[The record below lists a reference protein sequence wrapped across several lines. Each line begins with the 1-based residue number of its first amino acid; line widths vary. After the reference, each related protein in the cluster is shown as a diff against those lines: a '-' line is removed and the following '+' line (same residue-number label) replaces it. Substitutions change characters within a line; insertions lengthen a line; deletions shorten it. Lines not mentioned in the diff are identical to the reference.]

1 MTQGRPFD
9 FEAQFGAKKP
19 DLGKLKSL
27 FKKIWIVALLF
38 LLFLARPWAIVDPG
52 YRGVKVRLGS
62 VQPGPLDEGIH
73 AIVPFMDNVV
83 LMEVRINK
91 EESSASA
98 ASKDLQ
104 TVSSKVTV
112 NYHPDPAMVDQLFQ
126 KVGLSYGPRIIAPAV
141 QEVVKAISAQY
152 TAEELIT
159 KRPEVKDMIRDQLTT
174 RLAAHN
180 IMVDDISITDF
191 DFSRSFNDAIEA
203 KQVAE
208 QQVQKAQRDLQR
220 IEVEAK
226 QKVTQAKAEA
236 EALRLQRQE
245 ISPDLLKLR
254 EIENQRVAIDK
265 WNGVLP
271 QVTGETTPLISIG
284 KR

>member
-1 MTQGRPFD
+1 MEQGKPFD
-9 FEAQFGAKKP
+9 FEAQFGGKKP
-19 DLGKLKSL
+19 DFTKLRST
-27 FKKIWIVALLF
+27 FKKLWIVGLLILLF
-38 LLFLARPWAIVDPG
+38 IARPWAIVDPG

-62 VQPGPLDEGIH
+62 VQPVPLDEGIH
-73 AIVPFMDNVV
+73 AIIPFMDTVV
-83 LMEVRINK
+83 QMEVRINK

-112 NYHPDPAMVDQLFQ
+112 NYHPDPATVDQLFQ

-141 QEVVKAISAQY
+141 QEVVKAVSAQY

-159 KRPEVKDMIRDQLTT
+159 KRPEVKDLIRDHLTA
-174 RLAAHN
+174 RLASFN
-180 IMVDDISITDF
+180 IIVDDISITDF
-191 DFSRSFNDAIEA
+191 DFSKSFNDAIEA

-208 QQVQKAQRDLQR
+208 QNVQKAQRDLQR
-220 IEVEAK
+220 IQVEAK
-226 QKVTQAKAEA
+226 QKIAQATAEA
-236 EALRLQRQE
+236 EALRLQRQA

-271 QVTGETTPLISIG
+271 QVTGESTPLINIG
-284 KR
+284 R

>member
-1 MTQGRPFD
+1 MAQEKPFD
-9 FEAQFGAKKP
+9 FEAQFGKRP
-19 DLGKLKSL
+19 DMKSVRKVIKYVVI
-27 FKKIWIVALLF
+27 FIALVLM
-38 LLFLARPWAIVDPG
+38 LSVRPWAIVDPG

-73 AIVPFMDNVV
+73 IIVPLMDRVV

-112 NYHPDPAMVDQLFQ
+112 NYHPDPLAVDELFQ

-159 KRPEVKDMIRDQLTT
+159 RRPEVKDLIREQLTT
-174 RLAAHN
+174 RLAIHN

-191 DFSRSFNDAIEA
+191 DFSKSFNDAIEA

-208 QQVQKAQRDLQR
+208 QNVQKAQRDLQR

-245 ISPDLLKLR
+245 ISADLLKLR
-254 EIENQRVAIDK
+254 EIENQKMAIEK

-271 QVTGETTPLISIG
+271 QVTGEATPLIEI

>member
-1 MTQGRPFD
+1 MEQGKPFD
-9 FEAQFGAKKP
+9 FEAQFGGKKP
-19 DLGKLKSL
+19 D
-27 FKKIWIVALLF
+27 FKKAAPFLKKLWIVGLLILLF
-38 LLFLARPWAIVDPG
+38 IARPWAIVDPG

-73 AIVPFMDNVV
+73 AIIPFMDTVV
-83 LMEVRINK
+83 QMEVRINK

-112 NYHPDPAMVDQLFQ
+112 NYHPDPSTVDQLFQ

-159 KRPEVKDMIRDQLTT
+159 KRPMVKDMIREQLTA
-174 RLAAHN
+174 RLATHN
-180 IMVDDISITDF
+180 IIVDDISITDF
-191 DFSRSFNDAIEA
+191 DFSKSFNDAIEA

-208 QQVQKAQRDLQR
+208 QNVQKAQRDLQR

-226 QKVTQAKAEA
+226 QKIAQAGAEA
-236 EALRLQRQE
+236 GALRLQRQE
-245 ISPDLLKLR
+245 ISSDLLKLR
-254 EIENQRVAIDK
+254 EIENQKMAIEK

-271 QVTGETTPLISIG
+271 QVTGASTPLINIG
-284 KR
+284 R

>member
-1 MTQGRPFD
+1 MEQGKPFD
-9 FEAQFGAKKP
+9 FEAQFGGKKP
-19 DLGKLKSL
+19 D
-27 FKKIWIVALLF
+27 FKKVAPFFKKLWIIGLLVLLF
-38 LLFLARPWAIVDPG
+38 IARPWAIVDPG

-73 AIVPFMDNVV
+73 AIIPFMETVV
-83 LMEVRINK
+83 QMEVRINK

-112 NYHPDPAMVDQLFQ
+112 NYHPDPAAVDQLFQ

-159 KRPEVKDMIRDQLTT
+159 KRPMVKDMIREQLTT
-174 RLAAHN
+174 RLATHN
-180 IMVDDISITDF
+180 IIVDDISITDF
-191 DFSRSFNDAIEA
+191 DFSKSFNDAIEA

-208 QQVQKAQRDLQR
+208 QNVQKAQRDLQR

-226 QKVTQAKAEA
+226 QKIAQAGAEA
-236 EALRLQRQE
+236 SALRLQRQE

-254 EIENQRVAIDK
+254 EIENQKLAIEK

-271 QVTGETTPLISIG
+271 QVTGESTPLINIA
-284 KR
+284 R